1 MNILEIKE
9 ILPHRYPFL
18 LVDKILEIEIPKRIV
33 GLKNVSINEPFF
45 TGHFPDFPIFPGV
58 LMLEAIAQVG
68 GILVLKT
75 LKVDKKDYVVLY
87 SGVEKA
93 KFKKPV
99 FPGDTMIIEVNLLS
113 LRLNFAKMEGVI
125 KVNNEIRATATIYA
139 SAIEKN
145 KFLKNV

>member
-113 LRLNFAKMEGVI
+113 IRLNFAKMEGVI

>member
-75 LKVDKKDYVVLY
+75 LKVDRKDYVVLY